1 MKVFSL
7 TCLRDAVELLN
18 RAIIIDQSG
27 KDIDPDFSIID
38 DAAYALRKAREQK
51 KNNKNNPLIGV
62 RFFIQGVWTNG
73 DTSTKEYNWMKKAKH
88 EMKKF
93 RDADETPVGW
103 LQHLAKNFKQ
113 MCVRGEN
120 NEDKCD
126 HNFFVLVIK

>member
-18 RAIIIDQSG
+18 RAMTIEQSG
-27 KDIDPDFSIID
+27 KDIDPDFSMID
-38 DAAYALRKAREQK
+38 DAAYALRQVRERK
-51 KNNKNNPLIGV
+51 KNNKDNPLIGV
-62 RFFIQGVWTNG
+62 RFFLQGVWANG

-93 RDADETPVGW
+93 RDTEETPLGW

-120 NEDKCD
+120 NEDRCD

>member
-1 MKVFSL
+1 MKIFSL
-7 TCLRDAVELLN
+7 TCLRDAVELFN
-18 RAIIIDQSG
+18 RAI
-27 KDIDPDFSIID
+27 DIDRSDREIDPEFSIVD
-38 DAAYALRKAREQK
+38 DAAYALRQVRKRK
-51 KNNKNNPLIGV
+51 KNDKNDSSTGV

-93 RDADETPVGW
+93 RDTEETPLGW

-120 NEDKCD
+120 NEDRCD
-126 HNFFVLVIK
+126 RNFFVLVIK

>member
-18 RAIIIDQSG
+18 RAMTIDRSG
-27 KDIDPDFSIID
+27 KDIDPDFSMID

-51 KNNKNNPLIGV
+51 KKNNKHGV
-62 RFFIQGVWTNG
+62 RYFIQGVWANG
-73 DTSTKEYNWMKKAKH
+73 DTSTKEYNWMQKAKH

-93 RDADETPVGW
+93 RDTDETPIGW

-120 NEDKCD
+120 NEDRCD
-126 HNFFVLVIK
+126 RNFFVLVIK